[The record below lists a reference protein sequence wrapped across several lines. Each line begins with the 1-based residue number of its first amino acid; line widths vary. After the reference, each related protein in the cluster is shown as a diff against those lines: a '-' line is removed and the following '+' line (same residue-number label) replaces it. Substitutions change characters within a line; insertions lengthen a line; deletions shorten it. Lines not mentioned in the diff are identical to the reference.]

1 MSEMTTEKFETY
13 AKNAGEPR
21 WFTEK
26 RSAAFDKAKGLPMP
40 SFQKIKYHRWPI
52 QLEKELVFSKSELDE
67 NEKSVIDDSENLLIE
82 FGQSTDTIKI
92 SEELKEKGVIVA
104 DLKTALT
111 EHRELFERY
120 YMQKAVNRTAC
131 GQGYERCL
139 DLYPEKHDYRKAD
152 YDLFYSGCD
161 KSRGLRAPCIAD
173 C

>member
-26 RSAAFDKAKGLPMP
+26 RSAAFDKAKELPMP

-82 FGQSTDTIKI
+82 F
-92 SEELKEKGVIVA
+92 
-104 DLKTALT
+104 
-111 EHRELFERY
+111 
-120 YMQKAVNRTAC
+120 
-131 GQGYERCL
+131 
-139 DLYPEKHDYRKAD
+139 
-152 YDLFYSGCD
+152 
-161 KSRGLRAPCIAD
+161 
-173 C
+173 